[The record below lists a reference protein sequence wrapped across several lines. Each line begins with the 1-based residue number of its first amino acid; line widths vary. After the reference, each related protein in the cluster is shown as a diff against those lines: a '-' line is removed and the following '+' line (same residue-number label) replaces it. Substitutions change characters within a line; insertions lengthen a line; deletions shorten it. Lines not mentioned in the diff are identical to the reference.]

1 MLSADTIPAR
11 LALRRLSMT
20 KRSSAARLLAVV
32 ALVLAFAAA
41 VIVIGGALG
50 GGSEESG
57 TRRQDGGAATLKA
70 DGKQREAPASYVVE
84 SGDTLTSIARAT
96 GVSVA
101 RIEVLNPDVDPQILI
116 AGETLK
122 LR

>member
-1 MLSADTIPAR
+1 MNE
-11 LALRRLSMT
+11 
-20 KRSSAARLLAVV
+20 RSSAARLLAVV
-32 ALVLAFAAA
+32 ALVLAFVVA
-41 VIVIGGALG
+41 VVVIGGALG
-50 GGSEESG
+50 GDSDESG
-57 TRRQDGGAATLKA
+57 TRRQDSGAATRKA
-70 DGKQREAPASYVVE
+70 DDRLQEAPASYVVE

-101 RIEVLNPDVDPQILI
+101 RIEALNPDVDPQILI

>member
-1 MLSADTIPAR
+1 MN
-11 LALRRLSMT
+11 
-20 KRSSAARLLAVV
+20 KRSSAPARLLASI
-32 ALVLAFAAA
+32 ALVAALVAA
-41 VIVIGGALG
+41 VVVIGGALG
-50 GGSEESG
+50 GDSDDSG
-57 TRRQDGGAATLKA
+57 TRRQDGKAARQT
-70 DGKQREAPASYVVE
+70 DGPRRAAPASYVVE

-116 AGETLK
+116 AGEKLK